1 MAAIG
6 DGMTRHFFL
15 LMTVAALAGCG
26 SDAPPP
32 APSVPQISPQT
43 AVAEAAAEMVIAE
56 LPATVV
62 QPPGSNVAVAAPF
75 AGMVRDVKVQP
86 GQAVQR
92 GQVLATMVSREALVL
107 AGDLARAEARRTMTG
122 AEAAR
127 MATLAREGVVAGARA
142 DSAVAADREA
152 AINVREARRLLAR
165 AGADDDG
172 TVRLVAPI
180 TGRVARM
187 TIEAGAP
194 VDGMTAPFVIEAD
207 GSRWLALQLPERLA
221 GQAKPGMAVMTRDG
235 RRGRLETVAGGID
248 PSTRSFAAR
257 ARLDDGG
264 PALVGGRL
272 LPVSL
277 IAVAPAGAVA
287 VPAAAVVH
295 EGSADQVFVKTP
307 KGFVVRQV
315 QRAPGSG
322 DTAVIMAGL
331 NPGEQVATSNLPELR
346 AAATR

>member
-1 MAAIG
+1 
-6 DGMTRHFFL
+6 MTRHFIL
-15 LMTVAALAGCG
+15 LLTAAALAGCG

-32 APSVPQISPQT
+32 TPPALQISPQT
-43 AVAEAAAEMVIAE
+43 AIAKVAAEMVIAE

-62 QPPGSNVAVAAPF
+62 QPPGSIVAVAAPF

-86 GQAVQR
+86 GQAVTR
-92 GQVLATMVSREALVL
+92 GQVLATIVSRDALIL

-142 DSAVAADREA
+142 DSALAADREA
-152 AINVREARRLLAR
+152 AINAHEARRLLAR
-165 AGADDDG
+165 AGADGDG

-221 GQAKPGMAVMTRDG
+221 GQVRPGMVVTTRDG
-235 RRGRLETVAGGID
+235 RRGRLATVASGID
-248 PSTRSFAAR
+248 PATRSFSSR

-264 PALVGGRL
+264 PALIGGRL

-277 IAVAPAGAVA
+277 VAMAPAGAVS

-307 KGFVVRQV
+307 KGFIVRQV
-315 QRAPGSG
+315 QRAVGSG
-322 DTAVIMAGL
+322 DLAVIIAGL

>member
-6 DGMTRHFFL
+6 SGMTRHFLLFL
-15 LMTVAALAGCG
+15 TAAALAGCG
-26 SDAPPP
+26 SEAPPP
-32 APSVPQISPQT
+32 VPPVPQISPQT
-43 AVAEAAAEMVIAE
+43 AVAKAASEMVIAE

-75 AGMVRDVKVQP
+75 AGTVRDVKVQP
-86 GQAVQR
+86 GQAVTR
-92 GQVLATMVSREALVL
+92 GQVLATMVSRDALVL

-152 AINVREARRLLAR
+152 AINARQASRLLAR
-165 AGADDDG
+165 AGADGDG

-180 TGRVARM
+180 SGRVARM

-221 GQAKPGMAVMTRDG
+221 GRVKPGMAVTTRDG
-235 RRGRLETVAGGID
+235 RRGRLETVASGID
-248 PSTRSFAAR
+248 PATRSFAAR

-277 IAVAPAGAVA
+277 VAMAPAGAVS

-315 QRAPGSG
+315 QRAAGSG
-322 DTAVIMAGL
+322 DVAVIVAGL
-331 NPGEQVATSNLPELR
+331 TPGEQVATSNLPELR